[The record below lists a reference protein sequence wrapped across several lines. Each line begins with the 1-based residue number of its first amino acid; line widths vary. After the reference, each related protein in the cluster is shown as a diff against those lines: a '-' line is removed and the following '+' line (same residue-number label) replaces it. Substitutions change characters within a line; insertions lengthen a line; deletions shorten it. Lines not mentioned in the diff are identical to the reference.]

1 MRRAPTEPER
11 RLWQALRASQL
22 GLKFR
27 RQAAVEQRILDFLCP
42 AKSLAIEIDGITHDA
57 ETDRRRDAALLR
69 DHGLTT
75 LRFAN
80 EEVMRNLD
88 GVLTRISEV
97 AAGLPDRWP
106 GWRQGSHH
114 PPTPSSEEEG
124 EQDAAKAPS
133 SLEEGVG
140 GGGTLAQTVRK
151 ALFQAT
157 QTLAPTSDTARL
169 DAEVLMAHAL
179 GCTRTDV
186 LLRHMDAPAP
196 TSFAALVAR
205 RQAHEPVAYIVGT
218 QEFYGLAL
226 AVNPAVLIP
235 RGDSETLI
243 EVAQRTLEGRPPA
256 RILDL
261 GTGSGALLLAAL
273 SVWPQ
278 AVGTG
283 IERSDAARVVAAGNA
298 LRLGLETR
306 AQMQP
311 GDWTKAGWAKTLGRF
326 DLILANPPYVE
337 DTAPLDAS
345 VRDFE
350 PAAAL
355 FAGPD
360 GMADYAVLVP
370 QLPDLL
376 APGGVAMVEIG
387 WQQGPAV
394 VALARASG
402 LQARVH
408 PDLAGRDRA
417 VEITICHNISL
428 GKGPSDH

>member
-11 RLWQALRASQL
+11 RLWQALRAGQT

-42 AKSLAIEIDGITHDA
+42 AKGLAIEIDGITHDA
-57 ETDRRRDAALLR
+57 RVDERRDAALLR

-75 LRFAN
+75 LRFTN
-80 EEVMRNLD
+80 EEVMGNLE
-88 GVLTRISEV
+88 GVLTRIVEV
-97 AAGLPDRWP
+97 AEGLADRWP
-106 GWRQGSHH
+106 GRRKASHH

-124 EQDAAKAPS
+124 
-133 SLEEGVG
+133 VG
-140 GGGTLAQTVRK
+140 GGGSHKQTVRQ
-151 ALFQAT
+151 ALYQAA
-157 QTLAPTSDTARL
+157 QALAPTSDTARL

-186 LLRHMDAPAP
+186 LLRHMDAPEPAG
-196 TSFAALVAR
+196 FAALVTR
-205 RQAHEPVAYIVGT
+205 RQAHEPVAYITGT
-218 QEFYGLAL
+218 QEFYGLEL
-226 AVNPAVLIP
+226 AVSPAVLIP

-243 EVAQRTLEGRPPA
+243 EVAQRALEGRPPA

-273 SVWPQ
+273 SLWPQ
-278 AVGTG
+278 AMGTG

-298 LRLGLETR
+298 LRLGLDAR
-306 AQMQP
+306 ARMQP
-311 GDWTKAGWAKTLGRF
+311 GDWTKPNWAVALGRF

-337 DTAPLDAS
+337 EAAPLDPD

-350 PAAAL
+350 PASAL

-360 GMADYAVLVP
+360 GMADYAMLVP

-376 APGGVAMVEIG
+376 APGGLALVEIG
-387 WQQGPAV
+387 WQQGAAV
-394 VALARASG
+394 MALAQAHG
-402 LQARVH
+402 LSARVH

-417 VEITICHNISL
+417 VEITFCPNISL
-428 GKGPSDH
+428 GKPPGDH

>member
-1 MRRAPTEPER
+1 
-11 RLWQALRASQL
+11 
-22 GLKFR
+22 
-27 RQAAVEQRILDFLCP
+27 
-42 AKSLAIEIDGITHDA
+42 
-57 ETDRRRDAALLR
+57 
-69 DHGLTT
+69 
-75 LRFAN
+75 
-80 EEVMRNLD
+80 
-88 GVLTRISEV
+88 
-97 AAGLPDRWP
+97 
-106 GWRQGSHH
+106 
-114 PPTPSSEEEG
+114 
-124 EQDAAKAPS
+124 
-133 SLEEGVG
+133 
-140 GGGTLAQTVRK
+140 
-151 ALFQAT
+151 
-157 QTLAPTSDTARL
+157 
-169 DAEVLMAHAL
+169 MAHAL

-186 LLRHMDAPAP
+186 LLRHMDAPEPAGFAP
-196 TSFAALVAR
+196 LVAR

-218 QEFYGLAL
+218 QEFYGLEL

-243 EVAQRTLEGRPPA
+243 EVAQRALEGRPPA

-311 GDWTKAGWAKTLGRF
+311 GDWTKAGWAKMLGRF

-337 DTAPLDAS
+337 DAAPLDAS

-370 QLPDLL
+370 QLADLL